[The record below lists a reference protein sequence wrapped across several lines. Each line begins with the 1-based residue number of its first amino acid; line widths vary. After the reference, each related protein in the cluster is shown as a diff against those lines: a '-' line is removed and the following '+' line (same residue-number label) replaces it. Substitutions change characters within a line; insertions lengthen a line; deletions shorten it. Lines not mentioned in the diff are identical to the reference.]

1 MEESTNTSIYSLL
14 NYLCLIWGDLRMIS
28 YFLISLLTIVQPH
41 SDMRRLLYADHLF
54 DQRAYRSAILE
65 YKRFLFYHP
74 DMPQADLAR
83 YRIGL
88 SYYHQGNR
96 ELARQKFEEVAQ
108 NFPNSPLNLQ
118 AQLMLGRTYF
128 DAKNYSTARST
139 FFSIVSADGGGETA
153 AHAQY
158 LRGWCY
164 IYEQAWFKAIAEFRT
179 VQRLQPNTRLSQVST
194 QLADMTYANTP
205 LPFKSPRLAE
215 WMSTFLPGAGQI
227 YAGKLESGLIS
238 GAINTAIC
246 YLLVDSILDERYVDA
261 VGICL
266 VGSRFY
272 WHNRVSAKKWTIEH
286 NRKLEVDFIRQL
298 KQQVQD
304 NTPPDFQPKLP
315 G

>member
-1 MEESTNTSIYSLL
+1 
-14 NYLCLIWGDLRMIS
+14 MIS
-28 YFLISLLTIVQPH
+28 YFLISLLTIVQPQ
-41 SDMRRLLYADHLF
+41 SDMRQFLYAEHLF
-54 DQRAYRSAILE
+54 DQRAYHSAILE
-65 YKRFLFYHP
+65 YKRLLFYHP
-74 DMPQADLAR
+74 DISKADLAR

-88 SYYHQGNR
+88 SYYRQGNR
-96 ELARQKFEEVAQ
+96 ELARQQFEEVTQ

-139 FFSIVSADGGGETA
+139 FFSVVSADGGGETA
-153 AHAQY
+153 AQAQY

-164 IYEQAWFKAIAEFRT
+164 IHEQAWFKAIAEFRT
-179 VQRLQPNTRLSQVST
+179 VQQLQPDTPLSQVST
-194 QLADMTYANTP
+194 RLADMTYANTP
-205 LPFKSPRLAE
+205 LPFKSSRLAE

-227 YAGKLESGLIS
+227 YAGKLENGLIS
-238 GAINTAIC
+238 GAVNAAVC

-272 WHNRVSAKKWTIEH
+272 MDNRVNAREWTIEH
-286 NRKLEVDFIRQL
+286 NRRLEADFIRQL

>member
-1 MEESTNTSIYSLL
+1 
-14 NYLCLIWGDLRMIS
+14 MIS
-28 YFLISLLTIVQPH
+28 YFLISLLTIVQPQ
-41 SDMRRLLYADHLF
+41 SDMRQFLYAEHLF
-54 DQRAYRSAILE
+54 DQRAYHSAILE
-65 YKRFLFYHP
+65 YKRLLFYHP
-74 DMPQADLAR
+74 DISKADLAR

-88 SYYHQGNR
+88 SYYRQGNR
-96 ELARQKFEEVAQ
+96 ELARQQFEEVTQ

-139 FFSIVSADGGGETA
+139 FFSIVSTNGGGETA
-153 AHAQY
+153 AQAQY

-164 IYEQAWFKAIAEFRT
+164 IHEQAWFKAIAEFRT
-179 VQRLQPNTRLSQVST
+179 VQQLQPDTPLGQVST
-194 QLADMTYANTP
+194 RLADMTYANTP
-205 LPFKSPRLAE
+205 LPFKSSGLAE

-227 YAGKLESGLIS
+227 YAGRLENGLIS
-238 GAINTAIC
+238 GAVNAAVC

-272 WHNRVSAKKWTIEH
+272 MDNRVNAREWTIEH
-286 NRKLEVDFIRQL
+286 NRRLEADFIRQL

>member
-1 MEESTNTSIYSLL
+1 
-14 NYLCLIWGDLRMIS
+14 MIS
-28 YFLISLLTIVQPH
+28 YLLISLLTIVQPQSELAIVQPR
-41 SDMRRLLYADHLF
+41 SDMRQFLYAEHLF
-54 DQRAYRSAILE
+54 DQHAYRSAILE
-65 YKRFLFYHP
+65 YRRLLFYHP
-74 DMPQADLAR
+74 DMPKADVAR

-88 SYYHQGNR
+88 SYYHQGHR
-96 ELARQKFEEVAQ
+96 ELAQQKFEEVTQ
-108 NFPNSPLNLQ
+108 KFPNSPLNLQ

-139 FFSIVSADGGGETA
+139 FFPIVSVDGGGETA
-153 AHAQY
+153 AQARY

-164 IYEQAWFKAIAEFRT
+164 IHERAWFKAITEFRT
-179 VQRLQPNTRLSQVST
+179 VQQLQPNTTLSQISD
-194 QLADMTYANTP
+194 QLADVTYANTP
-205 LPFKSPRLAE
+205 LPFKSPRLAA

-227 YAGKLESGLIS
+227 YAGKLESGLIA
-238 GAINTAIC
+238 GAVNAAVC

-266 VGSRFY
+266 VGSRFIMN
-272 WHNRVSAKKWTIEH
+272 NRVNAREWTIEH
-286 NRKLEVDFIRQL
+286 NQRLEADFIRKL

>member
-1 MEESTNTSIYSLL
+1 
-14 NYLCLIWGDLRMIS
+14 MIS
-28 YFLISLLTIVQPH
+28 YFLIFLLTIVQPQ
-41 SDMRRLLYADHLF
+41 SNMRQFLYAEHLF
-54 DQRAYRSAILE
+54 DQGAYRSAILE
-65 YKRFLFYHP
+65 YKRLIFYHP
-74 DMPQADLAR
+74 DIPEADLAR

-88 SYYHQGNR
+88 SYYHQSNR
-96 ELARQKFEEVAQ
+96 ELARQTFEEVTQ
-108 NFPNSPLNLQ
+108 QFPNSPLNLQ

-139 FFSIVSADGGGETA
+139 FFSIVSVDSGGETA
-153 AHAQY
+153 AQARY

-164 IYEQAWFKAIAEFRT
+164 IHERAWFKAITELRT
-179 VQRLQPNTRLSQVST
+179 VQQLQPDTPLSQISD
-194 QLADMTYANTP
+194 QLADVTYANTP
-205 LPFKSPRLAE
+205 LPFKSSRLAE

-238 GAINTAIC
+238 SAVNAVVC

-272 WHNRVSAKKWTIEH
+272 MNNRVNARESTIEH
-286 NRKLEVDFIRQL
+286 NRRLEADFIRQL
-298 KQQVQD
+298 KQQIQD

>member
-1 MEESTNTSIYSLL
+1 
-14 NYLCLIWGDLRMIS
+14 MIS
-28 YFLISLLTIVQPH
+28 CFLISLLTIVQPQ
-41 SDMRRLLYADHLF
+41 SDMRQFLYAEHLF
-54 DQRAYRSAILE
+54 DQGAYRSAILE
-65 YKRFLFYHP
+65 YKRLLFYHP
-74 DMPQADLAR
+74 DIPRADLAR

-96 ELARQKFEEVAQ
+96 ELARQKFEEVTQ
-108 NFPNSPLNLQ
+108 KFPNSPLNLQ

-153 AHAQY
+153 AQARY

-164 IYEQAWFKAIAEFRT
+164 IHERAWFKAITEFRT
-179 VQRLQPNTRLSQVST
+179 IQQLQPGTPLSQISV
-194 QLADMTYANTP
+194 QLADVTYANTP
-205 LPFKSPRLAE
+205 LPFKSPRLAA
-215 WMSTFLPGAGQI
+215 WMSTFFPGAGQL

-238 GAINTAIC
+238 GAVHAAVC

-272 WHNRVSAKKWTIEH
+272 MENRVKARECTIEH
-286 NRKLEVDFIRQL
+286 NRRLEADFIRQL
-298 KQQVQD
+298 RQQVQD

>member
-1 MEESTNTSIYSLL
+1 
-14 NYLCLIWGDLRMIS
+14 MIS
-28 YFLISLLTIVQPH
+28 YFLVSLLTILQPQ
-41 SDMRRLLYADHLF
+41 SEMRQFLYAEHLF

-65 YKRFLFYHP
+65 YKRVLFYHP
-74 DMPQADLAR
+74 DMPKEDLAR

-96 ELARQKFEEVAQ
+96 ELAQQRFEEVTR

-118 AQLMLGRTYF
+118 AQLMLGKTYF

-139 FFSIVSADGGGETA
+139 FFAVANADGDGEIA
-153 AHAQY
+153 AQARY

-164 IYEQAWFKAIAEFRT
+164 IHEQAWFKAIAELRT
-179 VQRLQPNTRLSQVST
+179 VQQLQPDTPLSQAST
-194 QLADMTYANTP
+194 RLADMTYANTP

-227 YAGKLESGLIS
+227 YAGELEKGLIS
-238 GAINTAIC
+238 GAISAAVF
-246 YLLVDSILDERYVDA
+246 YLLVDSIREERYVDA

-272 WHNRVSAKKWTIEH
+272 MDNRVKAREWTTEH
-286 NRKLEVDFIRQL
+286 NRRLELDFLRQL
-298 KQQVQD
+298 KQQGRDITRSV
-304 NTPPDFQPKLP
+304 FRSKLP

>member
-1 MEESTNTSIYSLL
+1 
-14 NYLCLIWGDLRMIS
+14 MIS
-28 YFLISLLTIVQPH
+28 YFLISLLTIVQPQ
-41 SDMRRLLYADHLF
+41 SDMRQFLYAEHLF
-54 DQRAYRSAILE
+54 DQRAYHSAVLE
-65 YKRFLFYHP
+65 YKRLLFYHP
-74 DMPQADLAR
+74 DISKADLAR

-88 SYYHQGNR
+88 SYYRQGNR
-96 ELARQKFEEVAQ
+96 ELARQQFEEVTQ

-128 DAKNYSTARST
+128 DAKNYSTARSA
-139 FFSIVSADGGGETA
+139 FFSIVSTDGGGETA
-153 AHAQY
+153 AQAQY

-164 IYEQAWFKAIAEFRT
+164 IHEQAWFKAIAEFRT
-179 VQRLQPNTRLSQVST
+179 VQQLQPDTPLGQVST
-194 QLADMTYANTP
+194 RLADMTYANTP
-205 LPFKSPRLAE
+205 LPFKSSRLAE

-227 YAGKLESGLIS
+227 YAGRLENGLIS
-238 GAINTAIC
+238 GAVNAAVC

-272 WHNRVSAKKWTIEH
+272 MDSRVNAREWTIEH
-286 NRKLEVDFIRQL
+286 NRRLEADFIRQL

>member
-1 MEESTNTSIYSLL
+1 
-14 NYLCLIWGDLRMIS
+14 MIS
-28 YFLISLLTIVQPH
+28 CFLISLLTLVQPQ
-41 SDMRRLLYADHLF
+41 SDMRPADMRQFLYAEHLF
-54 DQRAYRSAILE
+54 DQRAYHSAILE
-65 YKRFLFYHP
+65 YKRLLFYHP
-74 DMPQADLAR
+74 DMPRADLAR

-88 SYYHQGNR
+88 SHYHQGDR
-96 ELARQKFEEVAQ
+96 DLARQKFEEVTRK
-108 NFPNSPLNLQ
+108 FPNSPLNLQ

-128 DAKNYSTARST
+128 DAKNYATARST
-139 FFSIVSADGGGETA
+139 FFSIVSADGGEETA
-153 AHAQY
+153 AQARY

-179 VQRLQPNTRLSQVST
+179 VQQLQPNTPLSQIST
-194 QLADMTYANTP
+194 RLADVTYLNTP

-215 WMSTFLPGAGQI
+215 WMSTFIPGAGQI
-227 YAGKLESGLIS
+227 YAGRLESGLIS
-238 GAINTAIC
+238 GAVNAAVC

-272 WHNRVSAKKWTIEH
+272 MNNRGKAREWTIEH
-286 NRKLEVDFIRQL
+286 NRRLEADFIRQL

-304 NTPPDFQPKLP
+304 IAPPDFQPKLP

>member
-1 MEESTNTSIYSLL
+1 
-14 NYLCLIWGDLRMIS
+14 MIS
-28 YFLISLLTIVQPH
+28 YFLISLLTILSPQSEVRQF
-41 SDMRRLLYADHLF
+41 LYAEHLF

-65 YKRFLFYHP
+65 YKRLLFYHP
-74 DMPQADLAR
+74 DMPKADQVR

-88 SYYHQGNR
+88 SYYRQGNR
-96 ELARQKFEEVAQ
+96 ELAQQKFEEVTQ
-108 NFPNSPLNLQ
+108 KFPNSPLNLQ

-153 AHAQY
+153 AQARY

-164 IYEQAWFKAIAEFRT
+164 IHEQAWFKAITEFRT
-179 VQRLQPNTRLSQVST
+179 VQQLQPNTPLSQIST
-194 QLADMTYANTP
+194 RLADVTYANTP

-215 WMSTFLPGAGQI
+215 WMSTVLPGAGQI
-227 YAGKLESGLIS
+227 YAGKLERGLIS
-238 GAINTAIC
+238 SAVNAAIC

-272 WHNRVSAKKWTIEH
+272 MDNRVKAREWTTEH
-286 NRKLEVDFIRQL
+286 NRRLELDFIRQL

-304 NTPPDFQPKLP
+304 NTPPNFQPKLP

>member
-1 MEESTNTSIYSLL
+1 
-14 NYLCLIWGDLRMIS
+14 MIS
-28 YFLISLLTIVQPH
+28 YFLISLLTIIQPQ
-41 SDMRRLLYADHLF
+41 SDMRQFLYAEHLF
-54 DQRAYRSAILE
+54 DQGAYRSAILE
-65 YKRFLFYHP
+65 YKRLLFYHP
-74 DMPQADLAR
+74 DIPRVDLAR

-96 ELARQKFEEVAQ
+96 ELARQKFEEVTQ
-108 NFPNSPLNLQ
+108 KFPHSPLNLQ

-128 DAKNYSTARST
+128 DAKDYSTARST

-153 AHAQY
+153 AQARY
-158 LRGWCY
+158 LRAWCY
-164 IYEQAWFKAIAEFRT
+164 IHERGWFKAIAEFRT
-179 VQRLQPNTRLSQVST
+179 VQQLQPDTPLSQISA
-194 QLADMTYANTP
+194 QLADVTYANTP
-205 LPFKSPRLAE
+205 LPFKSPRLAA

-227 YAGKLESGLIS
+227 YAGKLENGLIS
-238 GAINTAIC
+238 GAVHAVVC

-272 WHNRVSAKKWTIEH
+272 MDNRGKARKWTIEH
-286 NRKLEVDFIRQL
+286 NRRLEADFIRQL